1 MKKRILIIGN
11 VHDVGYRPFLLGLAE
26 SLEIGRFFADNI
38 FINGKQAVEIL
49 IDGSEDRVH
58 TFIELVKRKTPEN
71 AVVEKTEIEDY
82 DGNVMKT
89 ESYYRYLT
97 AMQLAKIATYG
108 GRMLEKQDLMIEKQD
123 SMLEKQ
129 DSMLEKQDTMLSKM
143 DLMLEKQDSMLE
155 KQDTMLS
162 KMDLMLEKQ
171 DETIKAIR
179 EESKKTREEIGGK
192 IDFLRSDLKDYIE
205 SNLKS
210 IRQEISEIKQVLRKA
225 GIM

>member
-1 MKKRILIIGN
+1 MKKRILITGKA
-11 VHDVGYRPFLLGLAE
+11 HDVGYRPFLLGLAG

-38 FINGKQAVEIL
+38 YINGEQAVEVL
-49 IDGSEDRVH
+49 IDDLDRVSA
-58 TFIELVKRKTPEN
+58 FIELVKNKTPEN
-71 AVVEKTEIEDY
+71 AWVGRVEIKDY
-82 DGNVMKT
+82 DGNVMKA

-108 GRMLEKQDLMIEKQD
+108 WRMLEKQDM
-123 SMLEKQ
+123 
-129 DSMLEKQDTMLSKM
+129 
-143 DLMLEKQDSMLE
+143 
-155 KQDTMLS
+155 
-162 KMDLMLEKQ
+162 MLEKQ
-171 DETIKAIR
+171 DETIKVIK

-192 IDFLRSDLKDYIE
+192 IDLLRSDLKDYIE

>member
-11 VHDVGYRPFLLGLAE
+11 VHDVGYRPFLLGLVE

-49 IDGSEDRVH
+49 IDGLEDRVH

-82 DGNVMKT
+82 DGSIMKT

-143 DLMLEKQDSMLE
+143 DLMLEKQD
-155 KQDTMLS
+155 
-162 KMDLMLEKQ
+162 
-171 DETIKAIR
+171 ETIKAIR

-192 IDFLRSDLKDYIE
+192 IDLLRSDLKDYIE

-210 IRQEISEIKQVLRKA
+210 IRQEISEIKQVLKKA

>member
-143 DLMLEKQDSMLE
+143 DLMLEKQD
-155 KQDTMLS
+155 
-162 KMDLMLEKQ
+162 
-171 DETIKAIR
+171 ETIKAIR